1 MRARAVVPACARCS
15 RPRPRSM
22 ARVRATRSRSSPMA
36 AFRAPRAVSASAMS
50 VRRRR
55 SAGRSRSSATATS
68 SNSMPRRAPSTSSF
82 RPTNWP
88 SARPSGRRVRPN
100 SAPVICGNTPSRLGR
115 PSKARSPIRA
125 GRARRR
131 AMRIA
136 EFLLRAVVIGAGLLA
151 APAMAFDGTKSTDAM
166 AAAPPLSAMEAFK
179 SGAHWLKAGE
189 KAKAVHSLEYAA
201 EKGHALAQWK
211 LGRMYAEGD
220 GVTQD
225 DLKAFEYF
233 RGIAD
238 SHAEDNPDTPQSRFV
253 ANAFVALGHYY
264 LDGIPKTAV
273 RRDPDR
279 AREMFAYAASYFRD
293 SEAQYYLARLYL
305 DGVGAPHDP
314 RQAARWFGLSAQKGQ
329 CQSQAMLGA
338 MLFAG
343 DHVPRQ
349 AARGLMWLTLA
360 KDSAKE
366 GAATDQDW
374 INRLYDSAFQQATE
388 DERALALVY
397 LKRWMETRRE

>member
-1 MRARAVVPACARCS
+1 
-15 RPRPRSM
+15 
-22 ARVRATRSRSSPMA
+22 
-36 AFRAPRAVSASAMS
+36 
-50 VRRRR
+50 
-55 SAGRSRSSATATS
+55 
-68 SNSMPRRAPSTSSF
+68 
-82 RPTNWP
+82 
-88 SARPSGRRVRPN
+88 
-100 SAPVICGNTPSRLGR
+100 
-115 PSKARSPIRA
+115 
-125 GRARRR
+125 
-131 AMRIA
+131 MRIA
-136 EFLLRAVVIGAGLLA
+136 EFLLRVVVIGAGFLA
-151 APAMAFDGTKSTDAM
+151 APANMPALAFDGSKSGDAM
-166 AAAPPLSAMEAFK
+166 AAAPPVTAMEAFK
-179 SGAHWLKAGE
+179 SGAHLLKAGE

-201 EKGHALAQWK
+201 EQGHALAQWK

-233 RGIAD
+233 RRIAD
-238 SHAEDNPDTPQSRFV
+238 RHAEDNPDTPQARFV

-264 LDGIPKTAV
+264 LDGIPKTAIK
-273 RRDPDR
+273 RDPDR

-305 DGVGAPHDP
+305 DGNGAPHDA

-329 CQSQAMLGA
+329 SQSQAMLGA

-360 KDSAKE
+360 KDNAKD
-366 GAATDQDW
+366 GAVTDQAW

-397 LKRWMETRRE
+397 LKRWLETRRE